1 MQTDVALNGKKTNVK
16 GKLSVIVKVAMLSA
30 IAVVLML
37 LEFPLP
43 FIAPPFYEID
53 FSEVPVLIGA
63 FAMGPIVGIIIEA
76 VKVLLNLVING
87 TITGGVGEMANFVIG
102 CSFIVPASLIYKL
115 HKTKKGAFAG
125 LGVGVIVMAALGCIL
140 NAYVLLPAYGKAL
153 SIPIDVFLKMGK
165 AIHPSIDSIMSFV
178 VMTVLPFNLIKGVLS
193 SLVVALIYKRIRHL
207 FS

>member
-1 MQTDVALNGKKTNVK
+1 MQQETGRVNGLSEK
-16 GKLSVIVKVAMLSA
+16 GNLKVIVKVAMLSA

-43 FIAPPFYEID
+43 FLAPPFYELD

-63 FAMGPIVGIIIEA
+63 FAMGPLVGIIIEA
-76 VKVLLNLVING
+76 IKVLLNLVING

-115 HKTKKGAFAG
+115 HKSKKTAFIGLAAG
-125 LGVGVIVMAALGCIL
+125 TVIMASLGCIL

-153 SIPIDVFLKMGK
+153 NLPIDTFIGMGK

-178 VMTVLPFNLIKGVLS
+178 IMTVLPFNLIKGVLS
-193 SLVVALIYKRIRHL
+193 SLIVVLIYKRLRHL
-207 FS
+207 FG

>member
-1 MQTDVALNGKKTNVK
+1 MQTDTVFNDKKT
-16 GKLSVIVKVAMLSA
+16 GAGFKLSTIVKVAMLSA

-43 FIAPPFYEID
+43 FIAPPFYEMD

-63 FAMGPIVGIIIEA
+63 FAMGPLVGIIIEA

-87 TITGGVGEMANFVIG
+87 TITGGVGEMANFAIG
-102 CSFIVPASLIYKL
+102 CAFIVPASLIYKF
-115 HKTKKGAFAG
+115 HKTKKSAFIG
-125 LGVGVIVMAALGCIL
+125 LGIGMLVMAALGCIL

-153 SIPIDVFLKMGK
+153 NIPIDVFIGMGQ

-178 VMTVLPFNLIKGVLS
+178 LLTVLPFNILKGLLS
-193 SLVVALIYKRIRHL
+193 SLIVILIYKRIRHL
-207 FS
+207 FG

>member
-1 MQTDVALNGKKTNVK
+1 MQTDMVFNDKKT
-16 GKLSVIVKVAMLSA
+16 GAGFKLSTIVKVAMLSA

-43 FIAPPFYEID
+43 FIAPPFYEMD

-63 FAMGPIVGIIIEA
+63 FAMGPLVGIIIEA

-87 TITGGVGEMANFVIG
+87 TITGGVGEMANFAIG
-102 CSFIVPASLIYKL
+102 CAFIVPASLIYKF
-115 HKTKKGAFAG
+115 HKTKKSAFIG
-125 LGVGVIVMAALGCIL
+125 LGIGMLVMAALGCIL

-153 SIPIDVFLKMGK
+153 NIPIDVFIGMGQ

-178 VMTVLPFNLIKGVLS
+178 LLTVLPFNILKGLLS
-193 SLVVALIYKRIRHL
+193 SLIVILIYKRIRHL
-207 FS
+207 FG